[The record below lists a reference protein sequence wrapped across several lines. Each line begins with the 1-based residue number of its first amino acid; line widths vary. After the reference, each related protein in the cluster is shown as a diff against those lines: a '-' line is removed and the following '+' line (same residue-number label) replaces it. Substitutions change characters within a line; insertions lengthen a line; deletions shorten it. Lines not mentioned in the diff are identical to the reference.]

1 MKIPGLQLRVDA
13 EALAW
18 RATRV
23 LGVSWFPLHLASD
36 EGPGSD
42 STVLLRLEPGRGY
55 PAHRHLDV
63 EEVFVLAGGYT
74 DGLGEHPTGS
84 YVRYA
89 KDSSHAPVAV
99 GDPERPIGPDNPS
112 TL

>member
-18 RATRV
+18 RPTRV
-23 LGVSWFPLHLASD
+23 PGVAWFPLHLGGDA
-36 EGPGSD
+36 GPGGD

-74 DGLGEHPTGS
+74 DGLGEHRTGS

-89 KDSSHAPVAV
+89 KGSSHAPVAV
-99 GDPERPIGPDNPS
+99 GDAERPIGPGS
-112 TL
+112 